1 MVCGIPQGRNTTLS
15 SDAIFHTE
23 TFNATNTETS
33 GVRVLFLIY
42 INDLPNFSKIPTF
55 RIFADDTNI
64 FANSKD
70 PKNLKALVNTELRKV
85 KEWCDINKLSI
96 NFKKTKYM
104 IIKSS
109 KKIERNIDINLTN
122 RDGGVCPLQRTGHI
136 KYLGVTIDNTL
147 SWKHHI
153 YIICLLSYCKEFGY
167 NL

>member
-1 MVCGIPQGRNTTLS
+1 MVCGIPQGS
-15 SDAIFHTE
+15 SL
-23 TFNATNTETS
+23 
-33 GVRVLFLIY
+33 GPLLFLIY